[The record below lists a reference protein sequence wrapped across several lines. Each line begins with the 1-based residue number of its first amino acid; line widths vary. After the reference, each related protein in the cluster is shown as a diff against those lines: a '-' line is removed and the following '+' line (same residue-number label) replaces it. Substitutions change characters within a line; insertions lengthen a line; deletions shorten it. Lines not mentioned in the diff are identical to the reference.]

1 MCELVKISVP
11 VLYVLAMFQIFDG
24 LQVSLAGIFKGMKKT
39 KIVMIANFI
48 GYWLISIPV
57 GYILAFKY
65 NMNIMGFW
73 YGLVSAAIILC
84 AIMLVILRKYI
95 NDMKK
100 NLDFVR
106 IGEEY

>member
-1 MCELVKISVP
+1 MQKFEINVKKTSKIRDFLLNYGFSSAQTNKI
-11 VLYVLAMFQIFDG
+11 L
-24 LQVSLAGIFKGMKKT
+24 KKT

-57 GYILAFKY
+57 GYTLAFKY

-84 AIMLVILRKYI
+84 TIMFIILRKYI